1 MVNEVKR
8 GDIFYVENEMRKAAC
23 EQEGIRPAVIIQND
37 VGNIYSPTVIVAF
50 LTTKNKK
57 MMPTHVHTDATPRPS
72 IAMCEQI
79 ATISKERLKNYVGH
93 FSDREMKQIN
103 EALKVSLSIH

>member
-50 LTTKNKK
+50 LTSPNNPYSLKSSDTK
-57 MMPTHVHTDATPRPS
+57 
-72 IAMCEQI
+72 
-79 ATISKERLKNYVGH
+79 
-93 FSDREMKQIN
+93 
-103 EALKVSLSIH
+103 LSPEIV